1 MLNSLLSMPRSLRR
15 MLLSLS
21 ILGLLLTIRTGV
33 QAWTPGGEHSR
44 SELVKPTTGE
54 ITSDIFDRK
63 GTPSCSGL
71 AEPTSGGIAPN
82 TLFDEKGTPGH
93 SGSVES
99 TSGGITS
106 DIFDEKGTPS
116 RVQPVASPV
125 PIDFDPY
132 DQSQVPLEVEPPA
145 DYKGKRILLVA
156 GRASHGPGEHEFFA
170 GCVILMKLLRQNA
183 NVFPILARDGWPK
196 NEKLLESADC
206 IVLYMD
212 GGGGHP
218 AIQPKRMELIQRQ
231 IDRGV
236 GWVNLHYAVEYP
248 VRQGNREIAG
258 SIKRWLGG
266 YYEVGYS
273 INPHWEA
280 HIRSLPKHPITRGVR
295 PFQLRD
301 EWYYGIRF
309 LEDLKGVTPILQAV
323 PPDNTRRTEYTKM
336 RTGQIETL
344 AWAYERPDGGR
355 SFGFTGGHF
364 HRNWG
369 HEHFRRLVVNAI
381 LWCAHEEVPPEG
393 AKVAFDPVDLNRHLD
408 RKGKGEFRP
417 ILPPTVEP

>member
-1 MLNSLLSMPRSLRR
+1 MRSLLCFASWCCLRHCQR
-15 MLLSLS
+15 MLSWGMFSRPMTGS
-21 ILGLLLTIRTGV
+21 ILVLGLVMGV
-33 QAWTPGGEHSR
+33 TS
-44 SELVKPTTGE
+44 LVSVSMAGQVEKSHPTEPTTRVNRTE
-54 ITSDIFDRK
+54 SFASV
-63 GTPSCSGL
+63 GTM
-71 AEPTSGGIAPN
+71 AGIQPAA
-82 TLFDEKGTPGH
+82 TPL
-93 SGSVES
+93 
-99 TSGGITS
+99 
-106 DIFDEKGTPS
+106 
-116 RVQPVASPV
+116 R
-125 PIDFDPY
+125 IDFDPY

-170 GCVILMKLLRQNA
+170 GCVILAKLLRQNA

-196 NEKLLESADC
+196 NEKLLETADC

-248 VRQGNREIAG
+248 VRQGTRDIAG
-258 SIKRWLGG
+258 SVKRWLGG
-266 YYEVGYS
+266 YYETGYS
-273 INPHWEA
+273 INPHWDA
-280 HIRSLPKHPITRGVR
+280 DIRSLPKHPITRGVT
-295 PFQLRD
+295 PFRLRD

-309 LEDLKGVTPILQAV
+309 LEDLRGVTPILQAV
-323 PPDNTRRTEYTKM
+323 PPDNTRRTEATKL
-336 RTGQIETL
+336 RAGQIETL

-369 HEHFRRLVVNAI
+369 SEHFRRIVVNAI
-381 LWCAHEEVPPEG
+381 LWCAKEEVPSQG
-393 AKVAFDPVDLNRHLD
+393 AKVAFDPIDLNRHLD

-417 ILPPTVEP
+417 ILPPAPDR

>member
-1 MLNSLLSMPRSLRR
+1 MHVANGKGCVLRKMPKLRWYPVLLVLIGGGILAPSLW
-15 MLLSLS
+15 
-21 ILGLLLTIRTGV
+21 G
-33 QAWTPGGEHSR
+33 
-44 SELVKPTTGE
+44 
-54 ITSDIFDRK
+54 
-63 GTPSCSGL
+63 GTPSVATRVQLS
-71 AEPTSGGIAPN
+71 
-82 TLFDEKGTPGH
+82 
-93 SGSVES
+93 SVAVQRS
-99 TSGGITS
+99 
-106 DIFDEKGTPS
+106 PS
-116 RVQPVASPV
+116 RLN
-125 PIDFDPY
+125 DDPY
-132 DQSQVPLEVEPPA
+132 DQSDVPVEVEPPA

-170 GCVILMKLLRQNA
+170 GCAILMNLLRQNE

-196 NEKLLESADC
+196 NEKLLEAADC

-248 VRQGNREIAG
+248 VRQGNRDIAG
-258 SIKRWLGG
+258 PVKRWLGG
-266 YYEVGYS
+266 YYETGYS
-273 INPHWEA
+273 INPHWDAE
-280 HIRSLPKHPITRGVR
+280 IRSLPKHPITRGVT
-295 PFQLRD
+295 PFRLRD

-309 LEDLKGVTPILQAV
+309 QEDLKGVMPILQAV
-323 PPDNTRRTEYTKM
+323 PPDNTRRTEYTKL
-336 RTGQIETL
+336 RAGQIETL

-369 HEHFRRLVVNAI
+369 HEQFRRLVVNAI
-381 LWCAHEEVPPEG
+381 LWCAKQEVPPSG
-393 AKVAFDPVDLNRHLD
+393 AKVAFDPRDLNRHLD

-417 ILPPTVEP
+417 IEPPPSP